1 MNIFAVCAL
10 RCAGRSGCELAGEPA
25 FHKAGGHGRGGAR
38 RAALGVLLG
47 VVAAAV
53 CVSIAAAGGAR
64 DLLGQ

>member
-25 FHKAGGHGRGGAR
+25 FHKAGRGGAR